1 MDALIAIFSI
11 LYIFWPFIILF
22 GIRELFSRE
31 YSFSTRIQ
39 RWCQRIFIGWIVWAL
54 FLGFIRWQ
62 GQKPILLFPEN
73 TNYLIFGL
81 LGAITGGITIGWMF
95 YRLWERRNRLSRAQS
110 LDYLLA
116 MPPDEFETLIADLF
130 RSYGHDAHVSGGSSD
145 HGVDVVINP
154 NKVEKWIVQ
163 CKRYSGSV
171 GEPVVRDL
179 FGTMLHEGAQ
189 RAYLITTGSFTS
201 QARLWAEGKPV
212 VLFDG
217 DALVALIRRTNKRIR
232 KSQI

>member
-11 LYIFWPFIILF
+11 LYIFWPLIILF
-22 GIRELFSRE
+22 GIRELFSRG
-31 YSFSTRIQ
+31 YPFSTRIQ
-39 RWCQRIFIGWIVWAL
+39 RWSQRIFIGWIVWAT
-54 FLGFIRWQ
+54 FLIFIRWQ
-62 GQKPILLFPEN
+62 GQKPILLFPEM

-81 LGAITGGITIGWMF
+81 MGALTGGITFGWVF
-95 YRLWERRNRLSRAQS
+95 FGLWERRNRLSKAQS
-110 LDYLLA
+110 LEYLLELS
-116 MPPDEFETLIADLF
+116 PNKFEKLVAELF
-130 RSYGHDAHVSGGSSD
+130 RSYSHDAHVSGGSSD
-145 HGVDVVINP
+145 HGVDVVITTGHE
-154 NKVEKWIVQ
+154 EKWIVQ

-212 VLFDG
+212 VLYDG
-217 DALVALIRRTNKRIR
+217 DALVALIRRTNKRIG
-232 KSQI
+232 KFLI